1 MCQRMSASTRR
12 LLSIVLIGLCTAVP
26 AVAAADD
33 DPVFEGEVTVTAT
46 GEETEVDAVPVPV
59 TVVSREEIDDSQAES
74 VAALLRRVPGVTVM
88 GTEGTGQVVSTFTR
102 GTNSN
107 HTLFLYDGVR
117 LNSPLFGGFDAT
129 TLTTAGAA
137 RIEVARGPYS
147 ALWGAEALGGAVNV
161 VPIRGAT
168 DATGTL
174 FAEGGED
181 GFQRYEGDVRW
192 GSDRFDV
199 AASGLYREGEGALD
213 NSDFQ
218 LTQGM
223 IDGGYRWGQGSR
235 IGILYQDV
243 DSEAG
248 IPFSSPGSLTPL
260 RRSESDQQLL
270 AIPVRW
276 VISDLWRLEVT
287 ASRVERR
294 FHFEDPDD
302 PSGFTLND
310 SEADTDQIRIA
321 SHHTFG
327 AHAATFGAEWR
338 EDDVTNVTSFGSNL
352 DGQTTEISS
361 LFAQD
366 VWQVNDR
373 LRAVAGLRWDDTD
386 EWGSETSPRL
396 HLGWTATADLELTAG
411 WGHAFR
417 QPSVGEMYYPFSGTP
432 DLEPEVADSWEVG
445 AVWRAPTTGSRVRVS
460 YFDTG
465 ITDLIQYDFV
475 TFTNQNIGEAEIQG
489 AEFSWEQGLGAAL
502 SSLFQ
507 VTWLDTEDA
516 ATGEA
521 LLRRPRW
528 SASATV
534 HGRFTS
540 WLTGDLTVRY
550 VGERKDVDATTFLT
564 VDAESFTTADLAL
577 AVLVWEGVEITVRA
591 INLLDEDYQEVS
603 GYPAPGRRISGGLR
617 YDF

>member
-1 MCQRMSASTRR
+1 MCIRIIASARH
-12 LLSIVLIGLCTAVP
+12 LMSIVLAGLF
-26 AVAAADD
+26 AALPLIADD
-33 DPVFEGEVTVTAT
+33 GDEIFEGEVTVVAT
-46 GEETEVDAVPVPV
+46 GEETPVDEVPVPV
-59 TVVSREEIDDSQAES
+59 TVISREQIDDSQSET
-74 VAALLRRVPGVTVM
+74 VATLLHRVPGLTVM

-107 HTLFLYDGVR
+107 HTLFMYDGVR
-117 LNSPLFGGFDAT
+117 LNSPYFGGFDAT
-129 TLTTAGAA
+129 TLSTAGAG
-137 RIEVARGPYS
+137 RVEIARGPYS
-147 ALWGAEALGGAVNV
+147 ALWGAEALGGTVNV
-161 VPIRGAT
+161 VPLRGT
-168 DATGTL
+168 TEATGTL

-192 GSDRFDV
+192 GSERFDI
-199 AASGLYREGEGALD
+199 AASGLAREGEGTLD
-213 NSDFQ
+213 NSDYE

-223 IDGGYRWGQGSR
+223 IDAGYRWGQGSR

-243 DSEAG
+243 DSETG
-248 IPFSSPGSLTPL
+248 IPFSSPGSITPL

-276 VISDLWRLEVT
+276 TISEVWRLEAT

-310 SEADTDQIRIA
+310 TEADTDQIRIA

-327 AHAATFGAEWR
+327 THAATIGAEWR
-338 EDDVTNVTSFGSNL
+338 EDDVTNATSFGPNL
-352 DGQTTEISS
+352 DGQTTEIAS

-373 LRAVAGLRWDDTD
+373 LQAVAGIRWDDTD

-396 HLGWTATADLELTAG
+396 HLGWMATTDLELTAG

-417 QPSVGEMYYPFSGTP
+417 QPSVGELYYPFSGTA
-432 DLEPEVADSWEVG
+432 DLQPEVADSWEVG
-445 AVWRAPTTGSRVRVS
+445 AVWRAPATGSRVRLT
-460 YFDTG
+460 YFDTE

-475 TFTNQNIGEAEIQG
+475 TLTNQNIGEAEIQG

-507 VTWLDTEDA
+507 VTWLDTEDT

-521 LLRRPRW
+521 LLRRPEW
-528 SASATV
+528 SASATM
-534 HGRFTS
+534 HGRFAT
-540 WLTGDLTVRY
+540 WLTGDFTVRY
-550 VGERKDVDATTFLT
+550 VGERKDVDATSPATI
-564 VDAESFTTADLAL
+564 DAESFTTADLAL
-577 AVLVWEGVEITVRA
+577 AALIWDGLEITLRA
-591 INLLDEDYQEVS
+591 INVFDADYQEIS
-603 GYPAPGRRISGGLR
+603 GYPNPGRRISGGLR